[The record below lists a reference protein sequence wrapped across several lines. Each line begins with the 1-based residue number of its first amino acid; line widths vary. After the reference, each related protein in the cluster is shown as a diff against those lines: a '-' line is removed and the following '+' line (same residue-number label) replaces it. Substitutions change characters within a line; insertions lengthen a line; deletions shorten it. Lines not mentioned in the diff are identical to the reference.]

1 MILGI
6 DPGSRR
12 VGVAIADPETRFAR
26 PLEVIDVTETDPA
39 VRIAELVGEHTVE
52 VVVVGRPTSLSG
64 RAGPAVDAQQAFV
77 EGLRALLEVPVVDHD
92 ERLTTVL
99 AEQGL
104 RAGGA
109 SRKTRAAQRDAVAAQ
124 LMLQSYLDST
134 R

>member
-12 VGVAIADPETRFAR
+12 VGVAIADAETRFAR
-26 PLEVIDVTETDPA
+26 PLEVIDATKNDPTA
-39 VRIAELVGEHTVE
+39 RIAELVAEHDAE
-52 VVVVGRPTSLSG
+52 LVVVGRPTSLSG

-77 EGLRALLEVPVVDHD
+77 NGLRAVLEVAVKEHD

-99 AEQGL
+99 ADQGL

-109 SRKTRAAQRDAVAAQ
+109 RRKARAAVRDAVAASV
-124 LMLQSYLDST
+124 MLQSYLDAT
-134 R
+134 T

>member
-1 MILGI
+1 MILGV

-12 VGVAIADPETRFAR
+12 VGIAMADPATRFAH
-26 PLEVIDVTETDPA
+26 PLEVIDTKTTDPT
-39 VRIAELVGEHTVE
+39 VRIAQLVTEHGVE

-77 EGLRALLEVPVVDHD
+77 DGLRVVLDVAIVEHD

-99 AEQGL
+99 ADQGL

-109 SRKTRAAQRDAVAAQ
+109 SRKARAAQRDAVAAQ
-124 LMLQSYLDST
+124 VMLQSYLDAT

>member
-1 MILGI
+1 MILGV

-12 VGVAIADPETRFAR
+12 VGVAIADTETRFAH
-26 PLEVIDVTETDPA
+26 PLEVIDATETDPT
-39 VRIAELVGEHTVE
+39 VRIAELVREHEVN

-77 EGLRALLEVPVVDHD
+77 DGLRAVLEVSIVEHD

-99 AEQGL
+99 ADQGL

-124 LMLQSYLDST
+124 VMLQSYMDST